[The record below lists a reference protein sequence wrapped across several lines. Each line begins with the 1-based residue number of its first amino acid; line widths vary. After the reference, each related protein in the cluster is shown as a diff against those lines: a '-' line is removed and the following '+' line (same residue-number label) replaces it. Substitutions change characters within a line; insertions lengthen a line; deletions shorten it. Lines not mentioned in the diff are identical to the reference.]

1 MLIRIDPESDAPLFA
16 QVANAVRAEIVTGR
30 VASGDR
36 LPAAREVASNL
47 QINVHTV
54 LRAYQDLR
62 DEGLI
67 ELRRGRG
74 AVVTSAADSLAEL
87 REDVAALTS
96 KARALG
102 LSPEILAALVKEVAH
117 DHTSH

>member
-16 QVANAVRAEIVTGR
+16 QVATAVRTEVVTGR
-30 VASGDR
+30 LGQGDR
-36 LPAAREVASNL
+36 LPAAREVASSL

-54 LRAYQDLR
+54 LRAYQNLR

-74 AVVTSAADSLAEL
+74 AVVTSAADSLSAL
-87 REDVAALTS
+87 HQDVVALTT
-96 KARALG
+96 KARELG
-102 LSPEILAALVKEVAH
+102 LSPETLAALVKEVAH
-117 DHTSH
+117 DH